1 MSSNA
6 NHFYAQ
12 TRSETKHDPVD
23 AESEANALLTF
34 ADMVLALDTTH
45 DTCDS
50 DHTYAGY
57 ESEENV
63 AQLLEAEILIQKE
76 KDHPYAF
83 SGRWK
88 GRPPN
93 SSRTNQPST
102 SVSFVSRQRSS
113 SEENLFRPTATMQRE
128 ANGTDGLTARKCHSY
143 EKVSMTDTF
152 KSAKGGMF
160 VPNFEHDILHG
171 ARTVYGAAISTSNNE
186 EIVDIP
192 LSCSLPVEDSIVTNT
207 EKLAMDVDPPEK
219 DHTYARA
226 KSKSDKAN
234 KPVINKQFH
243 IKEKKDAGHKTEAK
257 KKENTE
263 PFVLISDHTYHDKIG
278 ASPFMQTKF
287 KHARPA
293 KSVLVTAEMGD
304 KLQTS
309 DHTYYTSSGPKRT
322 HPPSTVGP
330 VNSQLSPLLFAPR
343 NDRSDHNYS
352 TTA

>member
-1 MSSNA
+1 MSSNV

-12 TRSETKHDPVD
+12 TRSGTKHDRVD
-23 AESEANALLTF
+23 AESNANALLTF

-45 DTCDS
+45 DTCDT

-93 SSRTNQPST
+93 SSKASH
-102 SVSFVSRQRSS
+102 SSASGSFVSRQRSS
-113 SEENLFRPTATMQRE
+113 SEENLFRPTGTTQRE
-128 ANGTDGLTARKCHSY
+128 ENGTADGLTARKCHSY
-143 EKVSMTDTF
+143 EKVFMQDTLKPT
-152 KSAKGGMF
+152 KSGMCE
-160 VPNFEHDILHG
+160 PNFEHNIFHG
-171 ARTVYGAAISTSNNE
+171 ARTVYGATISTSNNE
-186 EIVDIP
+186 EILDIP
-192 LSCSLPVEDSIVTNT
+192 LSCSLPVEDAIGTNT

-226 KSKSDKAN
+226 KSKGDKPN
-234 KPVINKQFH
+234 KPVVNKQFH
-243 IKEKKDAGHKTEAK
+243 NKEKKDAGHKTETK
-257 KKENTE
+257 KKENAE

-278 ASPFMQTKF
+278 ASPFKQAT
-287 KHARPA
+287 PA
-293 KSVLVTAEMGD
+293 EKGD
-304 KLQTS
+304 KPQTS
-309 DHTYYTSSGPKRT
+309 DHTYYTSPGLKRAHPHPSGTIGAVSR
-322 HPPSTVGP
+322 
-330 VNSQLSPLLFAPR
+330 QLSPLLVAPR

-352 TTA
+352 TTV